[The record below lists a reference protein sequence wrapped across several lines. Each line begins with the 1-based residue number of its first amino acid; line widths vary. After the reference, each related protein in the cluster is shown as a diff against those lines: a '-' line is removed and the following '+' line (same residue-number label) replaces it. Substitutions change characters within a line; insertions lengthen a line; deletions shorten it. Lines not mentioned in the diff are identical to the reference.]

1 MEMGRDQKLTV
12 GRVWKKKFFIA
23 LFTGF
28 FSLFLLIAAF
38 GFTGS
43 ALALPLGGIGDFIVE
58 FDELQGSDF
67 ELLPHMG
74 ETGNADQ
81 SPMVRNK
88 MGEAKIKGLH
98 IYKDLKMPTGQWV
111 RFHVRAEGETTIKG
125 LIQDARF
132 IHANLSFEG
141 LSIVEKNTENFAEN
155 WTQSA
160 KKITITDAKLIT
172 DYLFQSMV
180 SLKGAKISTELI
192 DEPEIIEQ

>member
-111 RFHVRAEGETTIKG
+111 RFHVRAE
-125 LIQDARF
+125 
-132 IHANLSFEG
+132 
-141 LSIVEKNTENFAEN
+141 NFAEN

-192 DEPEIIEQ
+192 DQPEIIEQ